1 MAAAMALPAGTVT
14 LLFSDIEGSTRLLES
29 LGERYADV
37 LDEHRKIVRGAIAE
51 HGGYEV
57 RTEGDAFFVAFTR
70 ASDAVRTAVAAQRGL
85 AACAWPG
92 GVAVRVRMGLHTGE
106 PRVVGEDYVGMDVH
120 RAARICSA
128 AYGGQVL
135 VSETTERV
143 LADQAL
149 EGVGVRDLG
158 EHRLKDLGRP
168 LRIYQVAAEGLVA
181 DFAPLRAQERP
192 PTNLLDQWAESTA
205 LFGREADLEGVA
217 RLVRELGTRLVT
229 LVGPGGVGKTRL
241 AIATAAQLA
250 ERFADR
256 ARFVALG
263 SVSEPRELAS
273 AIARALGAP
282 IREGEPSKTSLLR
295 FLADRHLLLVL
306 DNFEQL
312 VQGAPLIGELL
323 AASPELTVMIT
334 SREPTGLRAERLY
347 PVRPLDV
354 PEATALAAAIELE
367 RYGAVAMFCDR
378 ARARDPDF
386 ALDEA
391 SAPHVREICR
401 RLDGLP
407 LALELAA
414 ARIGVLAP
422 AELAAR
428 LNAAL
433 AVLVGGAR
441 DAPERQRTLRATID
455 WSFRLLTGPEQHAFV
470 RMAVFAGGA
479 TVAAA
484 EEVTGAPLDTL
495 DSLVAKQLLV
505 RRDDRLLML
514 ETVREYALERLTMDP
529 DADAAHDQLATWC
542 LAFGREAAPH
552 LVRADRVPWLAR
564 LDAELPNLLAA
575 LSWALN
581 AARAELTLNLVG
593 AWGEYWWRS
602 HRWEDGLPWLD
613 AALEHALAASS
624 RARATALLYRARLVG
639 VRQHQRFR
647 VDLEASLDLF
657 RVTRDAAATAACVGH
672 LAVAE
677 AWIGHDDQAKA
688 LRDEAVQLAE
698 LAHDE
703 GALAF
708 VLAESA
714 LSAVSYEDASRC
726 AGRAVAHLQRVGNL
740 RELALVCSVTGYF
753 AIAERRYQDAVA
765 WLNRGLEAARRL
777 GDPNS
782 TFLIRGNHGLARLFL
797 DELEESGQAFREAL
811 AICREAGWED
821 LVDETL
827 LGLAAVAAQQEELAR
842 AAGLSGAAREH
853 EAASRSVPEETIW
866 SRLNDEILT
875 PARDRYGPENWDRA
889 ARQGASLTVQEAIE
903 LALAGGRLA
912 PPAYATPTAALG

>member
-1 MAAAMALPAGTVT
+1 M
-14 LLFSDIEGSTRLLES
+14 
-29 LGERYADV
+29 
-37 LDEHRKIVRGAIAE
+37 
-51 HGGYEV
+51 
-57 RTEGDAFFVAFTR
+57 
-70 ASDAVRTAVAAQRGL
+70 
-85 AACAWPG
+85 
-92 GVAVRVRMGLHTGE
+92 RVRMGLHTGE

-181 DFAPLRAQERP
+181 DFAPLRTQERP
-192 PTNLLDQWAESTA
+192 PTNLLDQWAEPTA
-205 LFGREADLEGVA
+205 LFGREADLEGLA
-217 RLVRELGTRLVT
+217 RLVRERGTHLVT
-229 LVGPGGVGKTRL
+229 VVGPGGVGKTRL

-250 ERFADR
+250 DRFADR

-263 SVSEPRELAS
+263 PVSEPRELAS

-282 IREGEPSKTSLLR
+282 IREGEPSKASLLR

-312 VQGAPLIGELL
+312 VEGAHLIGELL
-323 AASPELTVMIT
+323 ATCPDLTVMIT
-334 SREPTGLRAERLY
+334 SREPTGLRAERLH
-347 PVRPLDV
+347 PVRPLEV
-354 PEATALAAAIELE
+354 PEVTALAAAIELE

-414 ARIGVLAP
+414 ARIGLLAP

-455 WSFRLLTGPEQHAFV
+455 WSFRLLTGAEQHAFV

-484 EEVTGAPLDTL
+484 EEVTGASLDTL

-529 DADAAHDQLATWC
+529 GADAAQDRLATWC

-564 LDAELPNLLAA
+564 LDAELPNVLAA

-581 AARAELTLNLVG
+581 APRTELSLNMVG

-624 RARATALLYRARLVG
+624 PRARATALLYRARLVG

-657 RVTRDAAATAACVGH
+657 RVSHDVAGTAACVGH

-677 AWIGHDDQAKA
+677 AWIGHDDQARA

-698 LAHDE
+698 LARDE

-714 LSAVSYEDASRC
+714 VSAVSYEDASRR

-765 WLNRGLEAARRL
+765 WLNRGLEAAGRL

-782 TFLIRGNHGLARLFL
+782 TLLIRGNHGLARLFL

-811 AICREAGWED
+811 AICREAGWKD

-853 EAASRSVPEETIW
+853 EAVSRSVPEETIW
-866 SRLNDEILT
+866 SRLNDEILA
-875 PARDRYGPENWDRA
+875 PARDRYGPANWDRA
-889 ARQGASLTVQEAIE
+889 ARQCASLTVQEAIE
-903 LALAGGRLA
+903 LALTGGRLA
-912 PPAYATPTAALG
+912 PPAYATPTAAPG